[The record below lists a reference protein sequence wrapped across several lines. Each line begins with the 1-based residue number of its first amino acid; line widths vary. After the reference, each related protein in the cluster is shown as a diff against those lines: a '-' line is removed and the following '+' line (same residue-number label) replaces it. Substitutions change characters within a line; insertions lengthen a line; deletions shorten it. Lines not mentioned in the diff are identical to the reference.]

1 MTGTKHSAHVSC
13 VGMTT
18 FRTQTQ
24 PIQGWPKEIKVSLS
38 PAGSPKTSTANIA
51 FVKSIH

>member
-1 MTGTKHSAHVSC
+1 MTGTTHSAHVSC

-18 FRTQTQ
+18 FRTQTRS
-24 PIQGWPKEIKVSLS
+24 IQGWQKEIKVFLS
-38 PAGSPKTSTANIA
+38 PAGSPKTSTASIA